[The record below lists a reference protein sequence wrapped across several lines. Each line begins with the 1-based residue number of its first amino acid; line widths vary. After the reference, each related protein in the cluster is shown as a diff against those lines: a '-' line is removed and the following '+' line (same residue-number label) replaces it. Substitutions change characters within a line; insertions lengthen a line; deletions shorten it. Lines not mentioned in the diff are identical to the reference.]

1 MKNKEFLESLMHK
14 SDFMIEDDINRMK
27 IFLAIKNNFEDELI
41 QYFLKEKKQENSLHR
56 RMIDQLI
63 EKYVPGIDYFSS
75 SAWEDFKE
83 FVIEAIQFIAEY
95 KKEQIIKMK
104 KKQLE
109 ELRKDIEKLEK
120 ELGEEDQ

>member
-1 MKNKEFLESLMHK
+1 MKNEEFLESLIHK
-14 SDFMIEDDINRMK
+14 SDFYIEDTINRMK
-27 IFLAIKNNFEDELI
+27 IFMIIKNNFEDELI
-41 QYFLKEKKQENSLHR
+41 QYFLKEGKRESSLCR

-75 SAWEDFKE
+75 SAWKDFRE
-83 FVIEAIQFIAEY
+83 FIIEAIQFIAEY
-95 KKEQIIKMK
+95 KKDEIIRIK

-120 ELGEEDQ
+120 ELEKEK